1 MSGQLDDGW
10 WRRTNP
16 STNHGV
22 QSQSGGQNVTE
33 HQTVSSGETQAKRLE
48 QVSDEVAKLLR
59 EPKVASRLRA
69 SPGESEWSA
78 MQTLGHMTEMI
89 PYWLHH
95 CRVLIEARG
104 EAPTFGR
111 KPGSPE
117 RLAGVARGAA
127 AQPDEMLAQLQ
138 DEVRRAAET
147 IRRALSGRTQQARHQ
162 PRAGRGERGLCHRVV
177 HCRPRRGASGPGQRA
192 PCGA

>member
-1 MSGQLDDGW
+1 M
-10 WRRTNP
+10 
-16 STNHGV
+16 
-22 QSQSGGQNVTE
+22 TE

-89 PYWLHH
+89 PYWLQH

-104 EAPTFGR
+104 EPPRFGR

-147 IRRALSGRTQQARHQ
+147 IRALSAAERSKRGIDSE
-162 PRAGRGERGLCHRVV
+162 RGEVSVAYVIESFIVAHAEEHLAQVK
-177 HCRPRRGASGPGQRA
+177 GALRS
-192 PCGA
+192 

>member
-1 MSGQLDDGW
+1 M
-10 WRRTNP
+10 T
-16 STNHGV
+16 T
-22 QSQSGGQNVTE
+22 
-33 HQTVSSGETQAKRLE
+33 HQTESSGETQARRLE
-48 QVSDEVAKLLR
+48 RVSDEVAKLLR

-95 CRVLIEARG
+95 CRALIAATG
-104 EAPTFGR
+104 EVPTFGR
-111 KPGSPE
+111 TPGSPE

-138 DEVRRAAET
+138 DEVRRAAGT
-147 IRRALSGRTQQARHQ
+147 IRSLSNAERSKRGIN
-162 PRAGRGERGLCHRVV
+162 PGRGEMSVAEVIESFIVSHAEEHLAQVE
-177 HCRPRRGASGPGQRA
+177 GALRA
-192 PCGA
+192 

>member
-1 MSGQLDDGW
+1 M
-10 WRRTNP
+10 TAHP
-16 STNHGV
+16 
-22 QSQSGGQNVTE
+22 TE
-33 HQTVSSGETQAKRLE
+33 SPGETQAKRLE
-48 QVSDEVAKLLR
+48 RVSDEVAKLLR

-95 CRVLIEARG
+95 CRVLIAATG
-104 EAPTFGR
+104 EVPTFGR
-111 KPGSPE
+111 TPGSPE

-138 DEVRRAAET
+138 DEVRRAAGT
-147 IRRALSGRTQQARHQ
+147 IRSLSMAERSKRGIN
-162 PRAGRGERGLCHRVV
+162 PERGEMSVADVIESFIVGHAEEHLAQVEGALRSAEARDRRFGVPVAPPRDRDAC
-177 HCRPRRGASGPGQRA
+177 PRRR
-192 PCGA
+192 CGEK